1 MIACVTGVGIVLTL
15 IFVFSQWGIPLFLPL
30 LLFLE
35 PAGTPSLQ
43 TLLFYGFFISLV
55 YGCGGLIGFVMLYR
69 LSGVWMRAGSPA
81 ELPQTVTAERVRM
94 DQERRSD
101 MELSKRIQQSVLP
114 KPVRTPYIAI
124 KGLHLPSEQVSG
136 DMYMWT
142 LQQEHGARVVLMD
155 VMGHGVSASLVG
167 MYMHAFLQTLLPSL
181 EDPRA
186 MMSRLNSRICELV
199 RSGEREG
206 DALYCTAICL
216 GADALGKRVE
226 YVNAGHPYGMM
237 LEDGERISELVSGG
251 MPLGI
256 DPAAVFDRGVF
267 TYREQARI
275 VLFTDGLFELF
286 GSSPSVTAERIEQLL
301 RDCSRADSDCF
312 MAQLEAELSNTA
324 YRPDDICVIV
334 MDLKDG
340 QSQNDR

>member
-1 MIACVTGVGIVLTL
+1 MIIHITGVCNVLTL
-15 IFVFSQWGIPLFLPL
+15 IFVFSQWGVPIFLPV

-35 PAGTPSLQ
+35 LAGTPSLQ
-43 TLLFYGFFISLV
+43 TLLFYGFSIFLAF
-55 YGCGGLIGFVMLYR
+55 GCGGLMGLVMLYR
-69 LSGVWMRAGSPA
+69 PDGVWMRTGSPA
-81 ELPQTVTAERVRM
+81 GPPKTDTAERTRM
-94 DQERRSD
+94 EQERRSD
-101 MELSKRIQQSVLP
+101 MELSKRFQQSVLP
-114 KPVRTPYIAI
+114 KPVRSPYVAI
-124 KGLHLPSEQVSG
+124 NRLHLPSEEVSG

-142 LQQEHGARVVLMD
+142 LLQEHGARVVLMD

-181 EDPRA
+181 EDPRVI
-186 MMSRLNSRICELV
+186 MSRLNSRMCELV
-199 RSGEREG
+199 HSGEREG
-206 DALYCTAICL
+206 DDLYCTAICL
-216 GADALGKRVE
+216 GADTLSKRVE

-237 LEDGERISELVSGG
+237 LEDGERVSELVSGG

-256 DPAAVFDRGVF
+256 DPAASFDRGEF

-301 RDCSRADSDCF
+301 RDSRSDSDCF

-340 QSQNDR
+340 QSQNSR